1 MNRVRRDTPEFRK
14 WERIWIKRDRVELV
28 GRRVLA
34 GRTTNEISATGSRR
48 SRLEGKFVLME
59 ERRDLGDA
67 ILGLALIFEFI
78 DRSLTLQRYSKRRKR
93 NVSSGTKR

>member
-59 ERRDLGDA
+59 ERRDLGGEIETQSWDSRSF
-67 ILGLALIFEFI
+67 LNLSI
-78 DRSLTLQRYSKRRKR
+78 DR
-93 NVSSGTKR
+93 